1 MADGKVTIDTS
12 LDQKGLDKGIKQGS
26 SKLKLGFEKA
36 GSVAAKATGLA
47 FKGIAVGIGAATTA
61 VGGLVAAGTNAYASY
76 EQLVGGVDTLFKESS
91 QKVQD
96 YAAQAYKTTGQSA
109 NKYMENVTGF
119 SASLLQS
126 LGNDTEKAADKANVA
141 MVDMADNANKMGT
154 NMADIQH
161 AYQGF
166 AKQNYTMLDNLKLG
180 YGGTKEEMKRLLEDA
195 NKINKQQG
203 INTKYSI
210 ESFADIVDAIHV
222 VQNEMGITGTTS
234 KEASSTIEGSVN
246 SMKAAWT
253 NLLVGISDD
262 TQDFDRLTN
271 EFVESAATAAS
282 NLIPRIETPLKGIG
296 TLVEKLSPVIA
307 EAVPT
312 VVSDVLPSFVSAGV
326 SMLSGI
332 IEGMQSSQT
341 EIIDGAVQIV
351 DILIDG
357 IGQIAPKLA
366 TASLDLIL
374 SLGQGFLD
382 NSDKLTN
389 KIPEII
395 NALVTGFDEYA
406 PKFSDLAVN
415 ILTTLGQSLLEN
427 AGLLIVSFASVVT
440 KAIDSIGE
448 SIGDKIPALSFI
460 FDNLDTILVA
470 VTASFVAFKTAMLVT
485 SVIDKATAALKLLS
499 SATKRAELMQAALN
513 LVLSLNPIV
522 LIVTLIAGLTAAVIY
537 LWHTNENFRNFLIG
551 AFNQIKSVL
560 TIVVNAIV
568 QFFTETIPNACAPM
582 ITLFTQTIPNAV
594 GEFVDKIT
602 EFFTQTIPEVVSKF
616 VMFFTVTIPTA
627 IVSFA
632 ESVKTFFTVTIPSYV
647 QSLIT
652 WFTELP
658 NKIAYALG
666 YAIGTVIKWGLEL
679 YSWITNEFPNIV
691 QGIIDWFSQLPGRIW
706 DALLRA
712 ITFVQSW
719 GSQLIENG
727 TTAAKNF
734 FDKVIEYFSALPGRI
749 WNALLSFINYVK
761 SWASQTV
768 SSGATAAKN
777 FFDRVVEWFRQLP
790 GKVGEFLNN
799 VISRLKTW
807 VSEMTKRGKEAA
819 SGLFNAVVDG
829 LKSLPSKMETIGS
842 NIVSGIWKGISGG
855 WDWLKKKVSSLAKS
869 LYKGAKDA
877 LGIHSPSKKFAWIGE
892 MCAKGMAQGFD
903 ANNPLQQI
911 KDIVS
916 NGLTPVRM
924 TMQAQMAGGA
934 GYGTYTQIVNVN
946 QQISTPDQLA
956 QALRIEARY
965 PKF

>member
-36 GSVAAKATGLA
+36 GSVAARATGLA

-210 ESFADIVDAIHV
+210 ESFADIVDAIHL

-234 KEASSTIEGSVN
+234 KEASTTIEGSVN
-246 SMKAAWT
+246 SMKASWT

-282 NLIPRIETPLKGIG
+282 NLLPRIETSLKGIG
-296 TLVEKLSPVIA
+296 TLVEKLSPVISK
-307 EAVPT
+307 AVPT

-332 IEGMQSSQT
+332 IDGMQSSQT
-341 EIIDGAVQIV
+341 EIIDGAVQTV
-351 DILIDG
+351 GILIDG
-357 IGQIAPKLA
+357 IGQIAPELA

-389 KIPEII
+389 KIPDII

-406 PKFSDLAVN
+406 PKFADLAVN
-415 ILTTLGQSLLEN
+415 ILTTLGQSLLDN
-427 AGLLIVSFASVVT
+427 AGLLIVSFADVVT

-470 VTASFVAFKTAMLVT
+470 VTASFIAFKTAMLVT
-485 SVIDKATAALKLLS
+485 SVIDKATVALKLLS

-560 TIVVNAIV
+560 TIVVNIVV
-568 QFFTETIPNACAPM
+568 QFFTETIPNACAFV
-582 ITLFTQTIPNAV
+582 ITLFTQTIP
-594 GEFVDKIT
+594 
-602 EFFTQTIPEVVSKF
+602 
-616 VMFFTVTIPTA
+616 TA
-627 IVSFA
+627 IVAFA
-632 ESVKTFFTVTIPSYV
+632 DTTKTFFTVTIPSYV
-647 QSLIT
+647 QSLIA
-652 WFTELP
+652 WFSELP

-666 YAIGTVIKWGLEL
+666 YAIGSVIKWGIEL
-679 YSWITNEFPNIV
+679 YSWVTNEFPNIV

-712 ITFVQSW
+712 ITFVKSW

-734 FDKVIEYFSALPGRI
+734 L
-749 WNALLSFINYVK
+749 
-761 SWASQTV
+761 
-768 SSGATAAKN
+768 
-777 FFDRVVEWFRQLP
+777 DRVVQWFRQLP
-790 GKVGEFLNN
+790 GKVGEFLNS

-855 WDWLKKKVSSLAKS
+855 WDWLKKKVSSLAES

-924 TMQAQMAGGA
+924 IMQARMAGGA

>member
-234 KEASSTIEGSVN
+234 KEASTTIEGSVN

-282 NLIPRIETPLKGIG
+282 NLIPRIETSLKGVG

-307 EAVPT
+307 GAVPT

-332 IEGMQSSQT
+332 IEGMQSSQI

-357 IGQIAPKLA
+357 IGQIAPELA

-389 KIPEII
+389 KIPDII

-406 PKFSDLAVN
+406 PKFADLAVN
-415 ILTTLGQSLLEN
+415 ILTTLGQSLLDN
-427 AGLLIVSFASVVT
+427 AGLLIVSFSDVVT

-470 VTASFVAFKTAMLVT
+470 VTASFIAFKTAMLVT
-485 SVIDKATAALKLLS
+485 SVIDKATSALKLLS

-560 TIVVNAIV
+560 TIFVNIIV
-568 QFFTETIPNACAPM
+568 QFFTETIPNACAFV
-582 ITLFTQTIPNAV
+582 ITLFTQ
-594 GEFVDKIT
+594 
-602 EFFTQTIPEVVSKF
+602 
-616 VMFFTVTIPTA
+616 TIPTA

-647 QSLIT
+647 QSLIV
-652 WFTELP
+652 WFSELP

-666 YAIGTVIKWGLEL
+666 YAIGSIIKWGLEL
-679 YSWITNEFPNIV
+679 YSWVTNEFPNIV

-719 GSQLIENG
+719 GSQLVENG

-734 FDKVIEYFSALPGRI
+734 L
-749 WNALLSFINYVK
+749 
-761 SWASQTV
+761 
-768 SSGATAAKN
+768 
-777 FFDRVVEWFRQLP
+777 DRVVQWFRQLP
-790 GKVGEFLNN
+790 GKVGEFLNS

-807 VSEMTKRGKEAA
+807 ASEMTKRGKEAA

-855 WDWLKKKVSSLAKS
+855 WDWLKKKVSSLADS
-869 LYKGAKDA
+869 LYQGAKDA

-924 TMQAQMAGGA
+924 TMQAQMTGGE

>member
-271 EFVESAATAAS
+271 EFVESAATVAS
-282 NLIPRIETPLKGIG
+282 NLIPRIETSLKGVG

-307 EAVPT
+307 GAVPT

-357 IGQIAPKLA
+357 IGQIAPKFA
-366 TASLDLIL
+366 
-374 SLGQGFLD
+374 
-382 NSDKLTN
+382 
-389 KIPEII
+389 E
-395 NALVTGFDEYA
+395 
-406 PKFSDLAVN
+406 LAVN

-427 AGLLIVSFASVVT
+427 AGLLIVSFADVVT

-460 FDNLDTILVA
+460 FNNLDTILVA
-470 VTASFVAFKTAMLVT
+470 VTASFIAFKTAMLVT

-499 SATKRAELMQAALN
+499 NATKRAELMQAALN

-560 TIVVNAIV
+560 TILVNAIV
-568 QFFTETIPNACAPM
+568 QFFTETIPNACAFL
-582 ITLFTQTIPNAV
+582 ITLFTQTIP
-594 GEFVDKIT
+594 
-602 EFFTQTIPEVVSKF
+602 
-616 VMFFTVTIPTA
+616 TA
-627 IVSFA
+627 IIAFA
-632 ESVKTFFTVTIPSYV
+632 DGVKTFFTVTIPSYV
-647 QSLIT
+647 QSLIA
-652 WFTELP
+652 WFSELP

-666 YAIGTVIKWGLEL
+666 YALGSVIKWGLEL
-679 YSWITNEFPNIV
+679 YSWATNEFPNIV

-719 GSQLIENG
+719 GSQLVENG

-734 FDKVIEYFSALPGRI
+734 L
-749 WNALLSFINYVK
+749 
-761 SWASQTV
+761 
-768 SSGATAAKN
+768 
-777 FFDRVVEWFRQLP
+777 DRVVQWFRQLP
-790 GKVGEFLNN
+790 GKVGEFLNS
-799 VISRLKTW
+799 VISKLKTW

-855 WDWLKKKVSSLAKS
+855 WDWLKKKVSSLAES

-924 TMQAQMAGGA
+924 TMQAQMAGDA